1 MKISYALALALLL
14 AAAGCSPHQSHP
26 LQSKQAASGDWTL
39 PYGKWIFAFITP
51 RELPSM
57 VNHARVIDTDGY
69 LYTFN
74 TLDQAS
80 PDPDSAKEWAESAHG
95 FGDHFNKVNKPPQY
109 IVFCWDSY
117 IDQQTYE
124 TSAVFG
130 PEIWQRM
137 KTPADHTRPSG
148 APVWYNRMVFGL
160 SPGGK
165 VKIWFSDVAGR
176 PSLPVTPLKLT
187 TRSGKDLT
195 LCKDYVV
202 PGGSFTFLPS
212 TQAFING
219 KTYPYGNW
227 D

>member
-1 MKISYALALALLL
+1 MKRPHALALTLLL
-14 AAAGCSPHQSHP
+14 TATGCSPHKSHP
-26 LQSKQAASGDWTL
+26 LQSNQAASGDWTL
-39 PYGKWIFAFITP
+39 PYGEWNFSFITP
-51 RELPSM
+51 AELPAEAL
-57 VNHARVIDTDGY
+57 HARVIDTDGY

-74 TLDQAS
+74 TLDQTCRATDSIDTWAS
-80 PDPDSAKEWAESAHG
+80 TVHG
-95 FGDHFNKVNKPPQY
+95 PSIIFNKVKTPPQY

-130 PEIWQRM
+130 PDTWLRM

-148 APVWYNRMVFGL
+148 APVWYDSMVFGL

-165 VKIWFSDVAGR
+165 VNVWFSDVGGR
-176 PSLPVTPLKLT
+176 PSLRVKPLKLM

-202 PGGSFTFLPS
+202 PGGSFNFLPE
-212 TQAFING
+212 TQEFIKG

>member
-14 AAAGCSPHQSHP
+14 AAVGCSPHQSHP

-39 PYGKWIFAFITP
+39 PYGKWNFSFITP
-51 RELPSM
+51 YELPSM

-74 TLDQAS
+74 TLDPTS
-80 PDPDSAKEWAESAHG
+80 RDSESVDKWTDVT
-95 FGDHFNKVNKPPQY
+95 FGGSVNFNKVKKPPQY

-130 PEIWQRM
+130 PETWQRM

>member
-1 MKISYALALALLL
+1 MKMKKMMALTLLL
-14 AAAGCSPHQSHP
+14 VAAGCSPHKPHP

-51 RELPSM
+51 SELPSG
-57 VNHARVIDTDGY
+57 VQHARVIDTDGY

-80 PDPDSAKEWAESAHG
+80 PAPDSIDKWAESAHG
-95 FGDHFNKVNKPPQY
+95 FGDQFNKVNKPPQY

-117 IDQQTYE
+117 IDQQAYE
-124 TSAVFG
+124 TSVVFG
-130 PEIWQRM
+130 PDTWLRM
-137 KTPADHTRPSG
+137 KTPADHTWYG
-148 APVWYNRMVFGL
+148 DTVWYDRMVFGL

-176 PSLPVTPLKLT
+176 PSLPVKPLKLT

-202 PGGSFTFLPS
+202 PGGTYTFLPE
-212 TQAFING
+212 TQAFIKG

-227 D
+227 N

>member
-1 MKISYALALALLL
+1 MKMRKLLILALLL

-39 PYGKWIFAFITP
+39 PYGKWNFSFITP
-51 RELPSM
+51 YELPAEALH
-57 VNHARVIDTDGY
+57 VRVIDTDGY

-74 TLDQAS
+74 TLDPTS
-80 PDPDSAKEWAESAHG
+80 RDSESVDKWTDVI
-95 FGDHFNKVNKPPQY
+95 FGGSVNFNKVKKPPQY

-130 PEIWQRM
+130 PETWLRM
-137 KTPADHTRPSG
+137 KTPADHTWYG
-148 APVWYNRMVFGL
+148 ETVWYDSMVFGL

>member
-1 MKISYALALALLL
+1 MKKRNVLMLALLMTT
-14 AAAGCSPHQSHP
+14 ASCSPHQPHP

-39 PYGKWIFAFITP
+39 PYGEWNFSFITP
-51 RELPSM
+51 YELPAEAL
-57 VNHARVIDTDGY
+57 HARVIDTDGY

-74 TLDQAS
+74 TLDTTS
-80 PDPDSAKEWAESAHG
+80 PDSESVDKWTDVT
-95 FGDHFNKVNKPPQY
+95 FGGSVVFNKVKKPPQY

-124 TSAVFG
+124 TSVVFG
-130 PEIWQRM
+130 PDTWLRM
-137 KTPADHTRPSG
+137 KTPATHTWYG
-148 APVWYNRMVFGL
+148 DTVWYDSMVFGL

-176 PSLPVTPLKLT
+176 PSLPVKPLKLT

-202 PGGSFTFLPS
+202 PGGSFTFLPE
-212 TQAFING
+212 TQAFIKG

>member
-1 MKISYALALALLL
+1 MKMKKMMALTLLL
-14 AAAGCSPHQSHP
+14 VATGCSPHKPHP

-51 RELPSM
+51 SELPSG
-57 VNHARVIDTDGY
+57 VQHARVIDTDGY

-80 PDPDSAKEWAESAHG
+80 PAPDSVDKWAESAHG
-95 FGDHFNKVNKPPQY
+95 FGDQFNKVNKPPQY

-124 TSAVFG
+124 TSVIFG
-130 PEIWQRM
+130 PDTWLRM

-165 VKIWFSDVAGR
+165 VKIWLSDVAGR
-176 PSLPVTPLKLT
+176 PSLPVKPLKLT

-202 PGGSFTFLPS
+202 PGGTYTFLPE
-212 TQAFING
+212 TQAFIKG

>member
-1 MKISYALALALLL
+1 MKKHNALTFALLL
-14 AAAGCSPHQSHP
+14 ALTGCSPQKSHP

-39 PYGKWIFAFITP
+39 PYGEWSFSFVTP
-51 RELPSM
+51 RELPSR

-69 LYTFN
+69 LYAFN
-74 TLDQAS
+74 MLDQTS
-80 PDPDSAKEWAESAHG
+80 RGPDSIDRWASAVHG
-95 FGDHFNKVNKPPQY
+95 PSVNFNKVKKPPQY
-109 IVFCWDSY
+109 IVFCWESY

-130 PEIWQRM
+130 PDTWLRM
-137 KTPADHTRPSG
+137 KTPADHTYRSG
-148 APVWYNRMVFGL
+148 APVWYNNMTFGL

-165 VKIWFSDVAGR
+165 VKVWFPDVAGR
-176 PSLPVTPLKLT
+176 PSLPVKPLKMW

-202 PGGSFTFLPS
+202 PGGTFNVIQS
-212 TQAFING
+212 TQDFIKG

-227 D
+227 E

>member
-1 MKISYALALALLL
+1 MKISYALALALFL

-51 RELPSM
+51 YELPSM

-74 TLDQAS
+74 TLDPTS
-80 PDPDSAKEWAESAHG
+80 RDSESVDKWTDVT
-95 FGDHFNKVNKPPQY
+95 FGGSVNFNKVKKPPQY

-130 PEIWQRM
+130 PETWQRM
-137 KTPADHTRPSG
+137 KTPADHTWYG
-148 APVWYNRMVFGL
+148 ETVWYDSMVFGL

>member
-1 MKISYALALALLL
+1 MKRPNALALVLLL
-14 AAAGCSPHQSHP
+14 TATGCSPSKTHP
-26 LQSKQAASGDWTL
+26 LQSNQATSGDWTL
-39 PYGKWIFAFITP
+39 PYGNWSFSFITP
-51 RELPSM
+51 AELPAE
-57 VNHARVIDTDGY
+57 VLHTRVIDTDGY

-74 TLDQAS
+74 TLDQTPQATDSIDKWAS
-80 PDPDSAKEWAESAHG
+80 TVHG
-95 FGDHFNKVNKPPQY
+95 PSIIFNKVKNPPQY

-130 PEIWQRM
+130 PDTWLRM
-137 KTPADHTRPSG
+137 KTPADHIWSNG
-148 APVWYNRMVFGL
+148 DLVWYDNMTFGL

-165 VKIWFSDVAGR
+165 VNIWFPDVAGR
-176 PSLPVTPLKLT
+176 PSLRVKPLKLM

-202 PGGSFTFLPS
+202 PGGSFTFLPE
-212 TQAFING
+212 TQEFIKG

>member
-1 MKISYALALALLL
+1 MKISYALALALFL

-51 RELPSM
+51 YELPSM

-74 TLDQAS
+74 TLDPTS
-80 PDPDSAKEWAESAHG
+80 RDSESVDKWTDVT
-95 FGDHFNKVNKPPQY
+95 FGGSVNFNKVKKPPQY

-130 PEIWQRM
+130 PETWQRM

-202 PGGSFTFLPS
+202 PGGSFTFLRS

>member
-1 MKISYALALALLL
+1 MKMKKMMALTLLL
-14 AAAGCSPHQSHP
+14 VAAGCSPHKPHP

-39 PYGKWIFAFITP
+39 PYDKWFFLFITP

-74 TLDQAS
+74 TLDS
-80 PDPDSAKEWAESAHG
+80 TSWDPGSVDRWPENAHG
-95 FGDHFNKVNKPPQY
+95 FGGQFNNVKKPPQY

-130 PEIWQRM
+130 PETWLRM
-137 KTPADHTRPSG
+137 KTPADHIWSNG
-148 APVWYNRMVFGL
+148 DLVWYDRMVFGL

-176 PSLPVTPLKLT
+176 PSLPVKPLKLT

-202 PGGSFTFLPS
+202 PGGSFIFLPE
-212 TQAFING
+212 TQAFIKG

>member
-1 MKISYALALALLL
+1 MKINKHVILAVMFAITGCTTQKSY
-14 AAAGCSPHQSHP
+14 P

-39 PYGKWIFAFITP
+39 PYGEWSFTFVTP
-51 RELPSM
+51 RDLLADI
-57 VNHARVIDTDGY
+57 NHARVIDTDGY

-74 TLDQAS
+74 TLDPTSQSHESIDKWAS
-80 PDPDSAKEWAESAHG
+80 AVHG
-95 FGDHFNKVNKPPQY
+95 PGTYVFNKVKKPPQY

-117 IDQQTYE
+117 ADQKTYE
-124 TSAVFG
+124 TRAVFG
-130 PEIWQRM
+130 PETWQRM

-176 PSLPVTPLKLT
+176 PSIPIKPRKLV

-195 LCKDYVV
+195 LCKAFNTPVEDYIQSIEEISK
-202 PGGSFTFLPS
+202 GR
-212 TQAFING
+212 
-219 KTYPYGNW
+219 TYPYGNW

>member
-1 MKISYALALALLL
+1 MKKRDILALALLL
-14 AAAGCSPHQSHP
+14 TTAGCSPQKTYP

-39 PYGKWIFAFITP
+39 PYGEWNFSFITP
-51 RELPSM
+51 SELPSG
-57 VNHARVIDTDGY
+57 VQHARVIDTDGY

-74 TLDQAS
+74 TLDPTAR
-80 PDPDSAKEWAESAHG
+80 DSDSVTKWSDVT
-95 FGDHFNKVNKPPQY
+95 FGGSVNFNKVKNPPQY
-109 IVFCWDSY
+109 VVFCWDSY

-130 PEIWQRM
+130 PDTWLRM
-137 KTPADHTRPSG
+137 KTPADHIWSNG
-148 APVWYNRMVFGL
+148 DPVWYNRMVFGL

-176 PSLPVTPLKLT
+176 PSLPVKPLKLT

-202 PGGSFTFLPS
+202 PGGTFNFLPA
-212 TQAFING
+212 TQEFIKG

>member
-1 MKISYALALALLL
+1 MKKRNVLALALLL
-14 AAAGCSPHQSHP
+14 TAAGCSPQKSHP

-39 PYGKWIFAFITP
+39 PYGEWNFSFITP
-51 RELPSM
+51 SELPSG
-57 VNHARVIDTDGY
+57 VQHARVIDTDGY

-74 TLDQAS
+74 MLDPTAR
-80 PDPDSAKEWAESAHG
+80 DSDSVNKWSDVT
-95 FGDHFNKVNKPPQY
+95 FGGSVNFNKVKKPPQY

-117 IDQQTYE
+117 IDQQAYE

-130 PEIWQRM
+130 PDTWLRM
-137 KTPADHTRPSG
+137 KIPADHISPTGRT
-148 APVWYNRMVFGL
+148 VWYNRMVFGL

-176 PSLPVTPLKLT
+176 PSLPVKPLKLM

-195 LCKDYVV
+195 LCRDYVV
-202 PGGSFTFLPS
+202 PGGTFNFLQS
-212 TQAFING
+212 TQDFIKG